1 MVSPQAGGGRRALL
15 KAGGSDEAGVFSL
28 FVPSL
33 PLLLLMPSLE
43 ETECWKFLLIMCV
56 EGAACRGAGAMG
68 VAEGPG
74 GVGVG
79 RAAACPGV
87 GSGLMAD
94 AGDAACQPVLSATAA
109 LCVGDGSYTA
119 GFQTITLNICKQ
131 IKKQNHPV
139 RMETSAFLSLSAL
152 SPLHLPSRVSEEVG
166 EGGQRA
172 QCTVVVGGFLT
183 LSQRDHENTLSAFF
197 QARMNR
203 FQFFFHI
210 YNTLNYL
217 IHKTFIFP
225 PVKYLFNL
233 TL

>member
-74 GVGVG
+74 GGVG

-166 EGGQRA
+166 EGGRLSLQTLPAPSLPGAPPTPRA
-172 QCTVVVGGFLT
+172 TGRDRYIRSSRPTPQGAGHAQTFEKDFLFSGV
-183 LSQRDHENTLSAFF
+183 LP
-197 QARMNR
+197 R
-203 FQFFFHI
+203 FSH
-210 YNTLNYL
+210 
-217 IHKTFIFP
+217 
-225 PVKYLFNL
+225 
-233 TL
+233 